1 MKIGNKNL
9 LLHLIILL
17 LNLCIGGVKLEVVK
31 DEKDLLK
38 IISSNIKI
46 LEINV
51 ENEINI
57 TNNINVNSFEK
68 VIISGGSTENSI
80 LNFLNLSHYLHFD
93 NGVKEIQLNS
103 LSIRGNLYFHD
114 NLKINIQN
122 VHLTGNINSK
132 FDIRNEY
139 INISNFKYESSSNES
154 DNCINLRGGNV
165 NINNSTFFGSSSCQN
180 RLINYNG
187 NGDDKYNLIIKDSY
201 FSGEYQCPILDIIN
215 GFNIDINNSIF
226 EKAYSSESIE
236 GGSVMHALNSYVYI
250 KNCTLKDNLSS
261 EKGGAFYLYDLYDFE
276 ADHLDIFNT
285 TSLKL
290 GSMSYISTSENINS
304 IAKFTNIK
312 QIDTGNILGMTNGGL
327 IMGLEKSSNV
337 LIDNYY
343 AENLI
348 NPYETACAF
357 VVSEYATLTM
367 SNIEIDTIQGR
378 GTNGLFVY
386 TCNSYNINI
395 SVTNVLINNGKQLSV
410 RQTSIIWISDNC
422 RATFDK

>member
-17 LNLCIGGVKLEVVK
+17 LNLYIGGVKLEVVK
-31 DEKDLLK
+31 DEKDLLN

-80 LNFLNLSHYLHFD
+80 LNFLDLSHYLYFD
-93 NGVKEIQLNS
+93 NGVKEIQLNN

-236 GGSVMHALNSYVYI
+236 GG
-250 KNCTLKDNLSS
+250 
-261 EKGGAFYLYDLYDFE
+261 
-276 ADHLDIFNT
+276 
-285 TSLKL
+285 
-290 GSMSYISTSENINS
+290 
-304 IAKFTNIK
+304 
-312 QIDTGNILGMTNGGL
+312 
-327 IMGLEKSSNV
+327 
-337 LIDNYY
+337 
-343 AENLI
+343 
-348 NPYETACAF
+348 
-357 VVSEYATLTM
+357 
-367 SNIEIDTIQGR
+367 
-378 GTNGLFVY
+378 
-386 TCNSYNINI
+386 
-395 SVTNVLINNGKQLSV
+395 
-410 RQTSIIWISDNC
+410 
-422 RATFDK
+422 